1 VARESPEPLTNQMDG
16 SMEAGPLTI
25 PTASLALVAVGVA
38 ARTVA
43 AVGTCASAA
52 FPESS
57 WRVRVSLAAI
67 LSIVA
72 LPAACAASRGMVP
85 VGTGMAVLLAG
96 EALVGLA
103 MGAAV
108 AAVVG
113 ASGWAGEVLG
123 SVSGLSW
130 ADDFDPAGDA
140 QSAGIARL
148 GRWLGLGAFVAAGGQ
163 QAIVGGLIDSVHYLP
178 VGTAFPA
185 SGLPGLTA
193 PEGLILQLPA
203 QAITL
208 ALTMAIPALVAVLAA
223 HLATA
228 ICLRSVLCSPGPGL
242 LQGVAALVLLGALYL
257 GADAW
262 GGSHGSLQVSLVE
275 YCFPDPPASH

>member
-1 VARESPEPLTNQMDG
+1 
-16 SMEAGPLTI
+16 MEVGPLMI
-25 PTASLALVAVGVA
+25 PTASIVLVAGGVA

-57 WRVRVSLAAI
+57 WRVRMALAAV
-67 LSIVA
+67 LSIAA
-72 LPAACAASRGMVP
+72 LPAAYAASRGMVSA
-85 VGTGMAVLLAG
+85 GTGLALVLAG

-113 ASGWAGEVLG
+113 ASSWAGEVLG

-130 ADDFDPAGDA
+130 SDDFDPAGDA
-140 QSAGIARL
+140 QSAGMARL

-163 QAIVGGLIDSVHYLP
+163 QGIVAGLIDSVHYLP

-185 SGLPGLTA
+185 SGLPGLTT
-193 PEGLILQLPA
+193 PDSPLLQVPA
-203 QAITL
+203 QAVAL
-208 ALTMAIPALVAVLAA
+208 ALTLAIPALVAVLAA

-228 ICLRSVLCSPGPGL
+228 ICLRTVPCSPGPGL

-262 GGSHGSLQVSLVE
+262 GGSHGSMQVSLVE
-275 YCFPDPPASH
+275 VCFPDAPASH

>member
-1 VARESPEPLTNQMDG
+1 MDG

-25 PTASLALVAVGVA
+25 PMASFALVAVGVA

-57 WRVRVSLAAI
+57 WRVRMSLAAI

-72 LPAACAASRGMVP
+72 LPAAWAASRGMVP
-85 VGTGMAVLLAG
+85 VGTGMAIVLAG

-163 QAIVGGLIDSVHYLP
+163 QAIVAGLIDSVHYLP

-193 PEGLILQLPA
+193 PEALILQLPA
-203 QAITL
+203 QAIAL

-228 ICLRSVLCSPGPGL
+228 ICLRSVPCAPGPGL

-262 GGSHGSLQVSLVE
+262 GGSHGSLQASLVE
-275 YCFPDPPASH
+275 CCFPDTPASH